1 MLNLCQTS
9 TRIVSTLRIP
19 TLHAIDYIHFQHI
32 PQNRQIIKGNQMNR
46 SPRSSRRPQLL
57 RITPFYVGEIVRE
70 DNGPQY
76 CEGEIVSIQ
85 ADGQVRVRWN
95 DGQER
100 TYLEGDVLDMVL
112 YQSNYVNEFN
122 REQEE
127 GAQALLNQEEG
138 GEVQEEALVE
148 APAAPK
154 EEEVEA
160 PATEE
165 ETPVNEDVEE
175 EKEEEEQSLG
185 GDYRSAASSSD
196 EESDGTYEDLA
207 PNDTPARTLAAL
219 STGITPVMRGMRLN
233 GDCEECGQQLPCLF
247 CLRFH

>member
-1 MLNLCQTS
+1 
-9 TRIVSTLRIP
+9 
-19 TLHAIDYIHFQHI
+19 
-32 PQNRQIIKGNQMNR
+32 MNR
-46 SPRSSRRPQLL
+46 SPRSSRRPRLL

-112 YQSNYVNEFN
+112 YQSNYVNDFN

-127 GAQALLNQEEG
+127 GAQALNQEEG

-148 APAAPK
+148 ASAAP
-154 EEEVEA
+154 
-160 PATEE
+160 
-165 ETPVNEDVEE
+165 
-175 EKEEEEQSLG
+175 
-185 GDYRSAASSSD
+185 
-196 EESDGTYEDLA
+196 
-207 PNDTPARTLAAL
+207 
-219 STGITPVMRGMRLN
+219 
-233 GDCEECGQQLPCLF
+233 
-247 CLRFH
+247 